1 MVDPRD
7 QRNITHSFNDIIIIS
22 LSAMLSGA
30 EDYKSFE
37 AFGIAKEG
45 FLRQFL
51 NLKNG
56 IPSHD
61 TFRNVF
67 MLLDPQ
73 KFGAWFRLWVVECY
87 EVLLNKHICIDG
99 KWLNGTDQKGKP
111 QSAIKMVNAWATEL
125 GVSFGQLEVA
135 EGSNEITTLPKLLR
149 MLFLK
154 GCIVTMDAA
163 HCQAENTKI
172 IIAQG
177 GDYIVPVKK
186 NQKDLYQKVELIF
199 DTQGTTTFTETI
211 DSRSSTQTDEH
222 GRHETRKCEVIRDPG
237 ILNWLNPKNR
247 WCEISSIVRITRT
260 RSNKAT
266 PEKVST
272 KVIYYI
278 SSLKVNSVTFNQC
291 VREHWKIESGLHWVL
306 DVAFH
311 EDACHVYD
319 RNAAANMAIL
329 RQIAVNLIKK
339 DKNRKNSI
347 KTSRLEA
354 GWNNDY
360 LFNLIEPLLFGAT

>member
-7 QRNITHSFNDIIIIS
+7 QRNITHSFNDIIMIA

-111 QSAIKMVNAWATEL
+111 QSAIK
-125 GVSFGQLEVA
+125 
-135 EGSNEITTLPKLLR
+135 ITTIPL
-149 MLFLK
+149 
-154 GCIVTMDAA
+154 
-163 HCQAENTKI
+163 
-172 IIAQG
+172 
-177 GDYIVPVKK
+177 
-186 NQKDLYQKVELIF
+186 EL
-199 DTQGTTTFTETI
+199 
-211 DSRSSTQTDEH
+211 
-222 GRHETRKCEVIRDPG
+222 
-237 ILNWLNPKNR
+237 
-247 WCEISSIVRITRT
+247 
-260 RSNKAT
+260 
-266 PEKVST
+266 
-272 KVIYYI
+272 
-278 SSLKVNSVTFNQC
+278 
-291 VREHWKIESGLHWVL
+291 
-306 DVAFH
+306 
-311 EDACHVYD
+311 
-319 RNAAANMAIL
+319 
-329 RQIAVNLIKK
+329 
-339 DKNRKNSI
+339 
-347 KTSRLEA
+347 
-354 GWNNDY
+354 
-360 LFNLIEPLLFGAT
+360 